1 MAWVENQIHNENL
14 FPQDMESS
22 FPNNFLNVIKVIFK
36 RLFRVYAHIY
46 HAHFSHVMQLEA
58 EAHLN
63 TSFKHFVYFIDEFT
77 LVEPKELAPL
87 RDLIEEFKKRKRNK
101 ESL

>member
-1 MAWVENQIHNENL
+1 MAWVENQIHNEHL
-14 FPQDMESS
+14 FPQDIDQK
-22 FPNNFLNVIKVIFK
+22 FPSNFINVIKIIFK

-46 HAHFSHVMQLEA
+46 HAHFSHIMNLEA

-63 TSFKHFVYFIDEFT
+63 TSFKHFVYFIDEFA

-87 RDLIEEFKKRKRNK
+87 NELIEEFKKRRKPAK
-101 ESL
+101 

>member
-14 FPQDMESS
+14 FPQDIDQK
-22 FPNNFLNVIKVIFK
+22 FPPNFINVIKIIFK

-46 HAHFSHVMQLEA
+46 HAHFSHIMNLEA

-63 TSFKHFVYFIDEFT
+63 TSFKHFVYFIDEFS

-87 RDLIEEFKKRKRNK
+87 NELIEEFKKRRKPQK
-101 ESL
+101 